1 MVQSPINP
9 QKQDSRISNGGG
21 GWRRQRRGGMEG
33 GGGVGQKQEVGI
45 IGRSS

>member
-9 QKQDSRISNGGG
+9 QKQDRRISNGGG
-21 GWRRQRRGGMEG
+21 DWRRQRRGGMEG
-33 GGGVGQKQEVGI
+33 GGVGQKQEVRI